1 MKYSVEEALEYS
13 DRNEIDKWLQLFLR
27 DTSGEHPGD
36 NFPLADGLLLEERFY
51 IGPILLEL
59 DKLETIRVE
68 KDIED
73 SNDLKYYEEIV
84 NKMTEDYKNY
94 NFPPLIVEYKDDKL
108 YLTDGNHR
116 YSALRK
122 LGVNKY
128 YVIIWGNKKLED
140 KIKTKIK

>member
-1 MKYSVEEALEYS
+1 MKYSVKEALEYS
-13 DRNEIDKWLQLFLR
+13 NRNEIDKWLQLFLR

-51 IGPILLEL
+51 VGPILLEL
-59 DKLETIRVE
+59 DKLETVRVE

-73 SNDLKYYEEIV
+73 INDLKYYEEV
-84 NKMTEDYKNY
+84 VEDMSNNYEDY
-94 NFPPLIVEYKDDKL
+94 NFPPLIAEYKDDKL

-122 LGVNKY
+122 LGIDKY
-128 YVIIWGNKKLED
+128 YVVIWGNKELENN
-140 KIKTKIK
+140 IKKR

>member
-1 MKYSVEEALEYS
+1 MKYSVKEALEYS
-13 DRNEIDKWLQLFLR
+13 NRNEIDKWLQLFLR

-51 IGPILLEL
+51 VGPILLEL
-59 DKLETIRVE
+59 DKLETVRIE
-68 KDIED
+68 KDID
-73 SNDLKYYEEIV
+73 DYNDLKYYEEV
-84 NKMTEDYKNY
+84 VEDMSSNYKDY

-122 LGVNKY
+122 LGIDKY
-128 YVIIWGNKKLED
+128 YVVIWGNKELENN
-140 KIKTKIK
+140 IKKR